1 MNLDHNFARV
11 WKFSEDQKKKMQME
25 HFFSPNSGE
34 VKKKKKKRSL
44 SKIEHFFFPNSGED
58 QIKNKNK
65 QKKGLRQKQNT
76 FSSQIQ
82 VKTKQKK
89 RSSSKIEHFFSPNF
103 RSDVNPLKI
112 LGEMQMWTIL
122 KLLGDISPPSS
133 PGFGTPEPKPCTSR
147 NNYE

>member
-1 MNLDHNFARV
+1 
-11 WKFSEDQKKKMQME
+11 MQME

-34 VKKKKKKRSL
+34 EKKRSS

-82 VKTKQKK
+82 VKIKQKK
-89 RSSSKIEHFFSPNF
+89 RSSSKIEHFFPQIF
-103 RSDVNPLKI
+103 AL
-112 LGEMQMWTIL
+112 M
-122 KLLGDISPPSS
+122 
-133 PGFGTPEPKPCTSR
+133 
-147 NNYE
+147 